1 MNISE
6 LKVPGIKNINNTFLK
21 DGVHVASRRGFFC
34 SIALFQLDD
43 YYVEIFYNKKTNE
56 VGRVKT
62 FQGTEL
68 LAPYLK
74 QIDLSEIC
82 E

>member
-6 LKVPGIKNINNTFLK
+6 LKLPGIKNINNTFLK
-21 DGVHVASRRGFFC
+21 DGVYIASRRGFFC
-34 SIALFQLDD
+34 SIALFQIDD

-56 VGRVKT
+56 VGKVKT

-68 LAPYLK
+68 LKPYLK

>member
-21 DGVHVASRRGFFC
+21 NGVHVASRRGFFC
-34 SIALFQLDD
+34 SIALFQLDG

-62 FQGTEL
+62 FRGTEL
-68 LAPYLK
+68 LEPYLR
-74 QIDLSEIC
+74 QIDISELC
-82 E
+82 D

>member
-21 DGVHVASRRGFFC
+21 NGVHIASRRGFFC
-34 SIALFQLDD
+34 SIALFQVDD

-56 VGRVKT
+56 VGKVKT

-68 LAPYLK
+68 LRPYLK
-74 QIDLSEIC
+74 QIDISEIC
-82 E
+82 D

>member
-21 DGVHVASRRGFFC
+21 DGVHIASRRGFFC
-34 SIALFQLDD
+34 CIALFQVNH

-62 FQGTEL
+62 FEGTDL
-68 LAPYLK
+68 LKPYLK